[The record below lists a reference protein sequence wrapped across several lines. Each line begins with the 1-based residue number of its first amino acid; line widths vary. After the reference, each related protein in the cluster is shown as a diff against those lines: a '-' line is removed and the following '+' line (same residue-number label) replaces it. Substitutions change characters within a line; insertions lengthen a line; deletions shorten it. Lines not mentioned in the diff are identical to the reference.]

1 MDRYIWLFPIIFI
14 LHDMEEVIGF
24 GGWLKRNEKM
34 LAAKYPFV
42 LKTYKNFSTEGLAL
56 AVYEELIVCI
66 ALSALALYT
75 GAEFFR
81 LLWLGGFIA
90 CTLHFVLHIGQCI
103 VVRQYIPALA
113 TSIICLPV
121 SVLIIT
127 KCISI
132 LNCGAVKIA
141 VFGVIGIAIVGLNLK
156 FAQSLIGWFTKRR
169 RGI

>member
-1 MDRYIWLFPIIFI
+1 MDRYIWLFPLIFI
-14 LHDMEEVIGF
+14 FHDMEEVIGF

-34 LAAKYPFV
+34 LAEKYPFV
-42 LKTYKNFSTEGLAL
+42 LKTYKDFSTEGLAL

-66 ALSALALYT
+66 AFSALALYT
-75 GAEFFR
+75 GVEFFS

-121 SVLIIT
+121 SVGIIA
-127 KCISI
+127 KCVFA
-132 LNCGAVKIA
+132 LDCGVVKLA
-141 VFGVIGIAIVGLNLK
+141 VFVVIGIAIVGLNLK
-156 FAQSLIGWFTKRR
+156 FAQSLIGWFTRKK
-169 RGI
+169 